1 VNGYCASRIRS
12 DTVCQKNVERDTS
25 KPYDCFRNK
34 PTRMSPPGFS
44 KVSGLVGPAGVL
56 SQEMLRVKIYRVQVK
71 PEVIGELRFD
81 GKRVTTAQA
90 KDERDKKLLKHLLRR
105 PAILRRGLVNDV
117 YAKDNPALFLRLL
130 CQTYRSH
137 FFWASEAEAALT

>member
-1 VNGYCASRIRS
+1 
-12 DTVCQKNVERDTS
+12 
-25 KPYDCFRNK
+25 
-34 PTRMSPPGFS
+34 
-44 KVSGLVGPAGVL
+44 
-56 SQEMLRVKIYRVQVK
+56 MLRVKIYRMQVK

-90 KDERDKKLLKHLLRR
+90 KDEQDKKLLKRLLRR
-105 PAILRRGLVNDV
+105 PAILRSGLMNDV

>member
-1 VNGYCASRIRS
+1 
-12 DTVCQKNVERDTS
+12 
-25 KPYDCFRNK
+25 
-34 PTRMSPPGFS
+34 MSPAGLLKS
-44 KVSGLVGPAGVL
+44 LWAGGSGGRF
-56 SQEMLRVKIYRVQVK
+56 SQEMLRVKIYRMQVK

-105 PAILRRGLVNDV
+105 PAILRGGLVNDV